1 MYLVAE
7 LQTSIDEDSLKEKL
21 KYIIC
26 GKEENGVEV
35 SGDPYSTIE
44 AAEEKYHEILN
55 RAAIS
60 NYYKHGA
67 MIMDEECTPLKYYYF
82 LHKEAAEIEH
92 IVAEVVW
99 VDGDNNDGVRPQN
112 LTLQLKDQNGNIG
125 TSVEISAADN
135 WLHDFGKYLKYA
147 DGELRNFEIEIS
159 TWDTNSKYPNPQVNG
174 YQTIYT
180 HELETINV
188 NGQINWS
195 GGTRPQNVTI
205 RLLANGEEV
214 DYQLVTGEGSQWSYS
229 FRPNKYLNGSE
240 IVYTVSEDPI
250 ENYEATL
257 DLEGRNFTNTYK
269 EYTDIVGNIVFNDT
283 VDNLTYK
290 HYRPDTVVV
299 KLNKNNAQ
307 VNSKSISID
316 KINDEFNYSFEDVLI
331 VNGTDTYTYTIS
343 GQDDINNYTYSINGN
358 SVTYT
363 IISEGL
369 TPDESDSSDEEEQT
383 QQ

>member
-7 LQTSIDEDSLKEKL
+7 LQTSIDESLEEKL
-21 KYIIC
+21 DYIIC
-26 GKEENGVEV
+26 GKKEQGIEV

-60 NYYKHGA
+60 NSYKHGA

-214 DYQLVTGEGSQWSYS
+214 DYQLVTGEGSPWSYN
-229 FRPNKYLNGSE
+229 FTPNKYLNGTE
-240 IVYTVSEDPI
+240 IAYTVSEDSI
-250 ENYEATL
+250 DNYEI
-257 DLEGRNFTNTYK
+257 DLEGYNFTNTYK
-269 EYTDIVGNIVFNDT
+269 EYTDMVGNIVFNDT

-290 HYRPDTVVV
+290 HYRPEIVIV
-299 KLNKNNAQ
+299 KLKENTTE
-307 VNSKSISID
+307 VDSTSISINED
-316 KINDEFNYSFEDVLI
+316 SDEFYYSFENVL
-331 VNGTDTYTYTIS
+331 VIS
-343 GQDDINNYTYSINGN
+343 GITTHTYSIDFPNIDNYNKSINGN
-358 SVTYT
+358 NVTYT